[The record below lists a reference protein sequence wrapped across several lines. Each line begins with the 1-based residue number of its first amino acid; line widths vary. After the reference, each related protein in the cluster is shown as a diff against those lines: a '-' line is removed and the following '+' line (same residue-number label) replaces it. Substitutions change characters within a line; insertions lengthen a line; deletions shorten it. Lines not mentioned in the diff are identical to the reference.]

1 MFTLIAVYAII
12 GLWAAVFIYVKIWED
27 FKMYIAIYPRKS
39 KFKKDS
45 ISIESQVEF
54 CKHEIKGSEKFKVYP
69 DNGFSGKDT
78 NREQFQEMCKDIEKG
93 LISKV
98 IVYKLDRI
106 SRSIIDFANIMEF
119 FGKHNVEFVS
129 CTEKF
134 DTSTP
139 MGRAMLNICIVFAQ
153 LERETIQQRIT
164 DAYHSRNKKG
174 FYMGGGMPY
183 GFNLERT
190 KIDGKRSA
198 KYTPVEAEIEGIKLI
213 YSMYS
218 KPNATLG
225 DILNV
230 LNNSHIPAKKG
241 GKWYL
246 SSVMKIL
253 SSPIYVKA
261 DIDVYNFYKDM
272 GAKVINPPEDFNGEN
287 ACYTFTEKKDESTQQ
302 IRFTDISNQ
311 ELVLAPHAGVIPSD
325 LWLRCRKKQFLNRRS
340 YPLSTK
346 KGKKSWLVGK
356 VKCSKCS
363 CAFCVYQDMRLRKN
377 GQPLNSKR
385 TFKCSGYTVHKCC
398 DVTKKLS
405 VDEIEDY
412 IFSQM
417 KNNLEEFKEIY
428 SNKRPLSDPKINEY
442 KMKLIKVN
450 NEIEELLSKII
461 GSSKT
466 LMDYINNRVEELDRQ
481 KQHLQEEIIVLSS
494 EAEKNDIFK
503 ITNYMD
509 NWDKAEMQDKIF
521 TIDSLI
527 KVIVISEDDIKIEWK
542 I

>member
-1 MFTLIAVYAII
+1 
-12 GLWAAVFIYVKIWED
+12 
-27 FKMYIAIYPRKS
+27 MYIAVYPRKS
-39 KFKKDS
+39 KFRKDS
-45 ISIESQVEF
+45 ISIESQIEF
-54 CKHEIKGSEKFKVYP
+54 CKHEIKEGEKFKVYA

-78 NREQFQEMCKDIEKG
+78 NREQFQLMCKDIENG

-98 IVYKLDRI
+98 VVYKLDRI

-139 MGRAMLNICIVFAQ
+139 MGRAMLNICIIFAQ

-164 DAYHSRNKKG
+164 DTYHSRNKKG
-174 FYMGGGMPY
+174 FYMGGGKPY
-183 GFNLERT
+183 GFDLE
-190 KIDGKRSA
+190 KIEINDRKSK
-198 KYTPVEAEIEGIKLI
+198 KYVPIDKEIEGVKLI

-218 KPNATLG
+218 QPNVTLG
-225 DILNV
+225 DILNY
-230 LNNSHIPAKKG
+230 LNNSHIPSKKG
-241 GKWYL
+241 GRWCL
-246 SSVMKIL
+246 SSLMKIL
-253 SSPIYVKA
+253 ASPIYVKA
-261 DIDVYNFYKDM
+261 DIDIYNFYKDM
-272 GAKVINPPEDFNGEN
+272 GANVINIPEDFNGIN
-287 ACYTFTEKKDESTQQ
+287 ACYTFTKKKDESTKLT
-302 IRFTDISNQ
+302 RFTDISDQ
-311 ELVLAPHAGVIPSD
+311 ELVLAPHEGIISSD
-325 LWLRCRKKQFLNRRS
+325 LWLKCRKKQFANRRS

-385 TFKCSGYTVHKCC
+385 IFKCSGYTVHKCC

-412 IFSQM
+412 IFNEM
-417 KNNLEEFKEIY
+417 KNKLQEFKEIH
-428 SNKRPLSDPKINEY
+428 SNKQTLVDPKLNQY
-442 KMKLIKVN
+442 KMQLVKVN
-450 NEIEELLSKII
+450 NEIDELLSKII
-461 GSSKT
+461 GSNKT
-466 LMDYINNRVEELDRQ
+466 LMNYINNKIEELDRE
-481 KQHLQEEIIVLSS
+481 KQRLQEEILVLSADS
-494 EAEKNDIFK
+494 KENNICK

-509 NWDKAEMQDKIF
+509 NWDEIEIQDKLF

-527 KVIVISEDDIKIEWK
+527 SVIVISENDVKIKWK

>member
-1 MFTLIAVYAII
+1 
-12 GLWAAVFIYVKIWED
+12 
-27 FKMYIAIYPRKS
+27 MYIAIYPRKS

-45 ISIESQVEF
+45 ISIESQIEF
-54 CKHEIKGSEKFKVYP
+54 CKHEVKDGEKIKIYP

-78 NREQFQEMCKDIEKG
+78 NREQFQAMCKDIEKG

-98 IVYKLDRI
+98 VVYKLDRI

-164 DAYHSRNKKG
+164 DTYHSRNKKG

-183 GFNLERT
+183 GFDLE
-190 KIDGKRSA
+190 KIEIDGKRSS
-198 KYTPVEAEIEGIKLI
+198 KYTPIEAEIEGVKLI

-218 KPNATLG
+218 KPNTTLG
-225 DILNV
+225 DILKV

-241 GKWYL
+241 GKWYI

-253 SSPIYVKA
+253 ASPIYVKA

-272 GAKVINPPEDFNGEN
+272 GAKIINPPEDFNGEN
-287 ACYTFTEKKDESTQQ
+287 ACYTFTEKKDESKTQV
-302 IRFTDISNQ
+302 RFSDISDQ
-311 ELVLAPHAGVIPSD
+311 ELVLAPHKGIISSD
-325 LWLRCRKKQFLNRRS
+325 LWLKCRKKQFSNRRS

-356 VKCSKCS
+356 VKCGKCLCS
-363 CAFCVYQDMRLRKN
+363 FCVYQDMRLRKDGN
-377 GQPLNSKR
+377 PVNSKR
-385 TFKCSGYTVHKCC
+385 MFKCTGRTVHKCC
-398 DVTKKLS
+398 DVTKKIS
-405 VDEIEDY
+405 VDEMEDY
-412 IFSQM
+412 VFSQM
-417 KNNLEEFKEIY
+417 KIKLEEFKVIH
-428 SNKRPLSDPKINEY
+428 KDKKPLLDPKINEY
-442 KMKLIKVN
+442 KIRLLKVN
-450 NEIEELLSKII
+450 NDIEELLSKVI

-466 LMDYINNRVEELDRQ
+466 LMNYINSRIEELDRE
-481 KQHLQEEIIVLSS
+481 KQHLQEEILILSNES
-494 EAEKNDIFK
+494 EKNDVCK

-509 NWDKAEMQDKIF
+509 NWDKAEMKDKIY

-527 KVIVISEDDIKIEWK
+527 KVIVISENDIKIEWK